1 MLRNL
6 HCYCGANNLHFI
18 TYSCYRRRPELRTTE
33 KRDRFLTILEQT
45 RLRYRFVVVGYVVMP
60 EHIHLLLSEPETETP
75 SKVMQVLKQ
84 RTSRALLPK
93 RRAKPTC
100 LDRLRCARRSG
111 KRVSPYAIAQ
121 QHLNTLHSK
130 SSVSA
135 SAAAH

>member
-6 HCYCGANNLHFI
+6 HRYCGANNLHFI
-18 TYSCYRRRPELRTTE
+18 TYSCYRRRPELHTTE

-45 RLRYRFVVVGYVVMP
+45 RLRYRFVVGYVVMP

-93 RRAKPTC
+93 RRASDPRQANLFGQAPMRAPFWQT
-100 LDRLRCARRSG
+100 RFSLRDSTTA
-111 KRVSPYAIAQ
+111 PQYAAQ
-121 QHLNTLHSK
+121 QE
-130 SSVSA
+130 
-135 SAAAH
+135 